1 VDDAGVLGGEQS
13 RGAARRAVSRRRWV
27 AVDPRPGT
35 MPRLPISRDTL
46 RGYVLEELLAMLIQN
61 TGYRLLADA
70 SQDPVLA

>member
-1 VDDAGVLGGEQS
+1 
-13 RGAARRAVSRRRWV
+13 
-27 AVDPRPGT
+27 